1 MIEATGLTKRYG
13 STTAVDDLT
22 FTVADGRVTGFLGPN
37 GAGKSTT
44 MRLIV
49 GLDAPS
55 SGRITVGGRPYRDRR
70 FPLHEVGALL
80 EAKAIHPSRS
90 ARNHLRWL
98 AQSNGIRTSRVD
110 EVLEQ
115 VGLAAV
121 ARKRAGTF
129 SLGMS
134 QRLGIAAALLGDPE
148 VLLLDEPVNGLDP
161 EGIQWVRQLLRSLA
175 SEGRTVFVSSHLMS
189 EMALTADHLIVIGKG
204 RLIADASVAEVI
216 ARASANH
223 VKVVSPQANALRDRV
238 AAAGANAEPAGDDTL
253 IVTGLEC
260 REVGIIAAE
269 AGITLYELSRQEASL
284 EEAFMEMTR
293 GSDEFHAGSNADWE
307 HTVTTSEPIIDRPRR
322 TGRIQPRR
330 SPASSSQSYAPSGP
344 SSGRCDRHFGRCSSR
359 SRSSWVSARS
369 SAPPGSPV
377 PIGSTPASYATST
390 RPASASTASSWP
402 NSRSA
407 SSEYSSSVRSTRPD
421 RSVRPSAPHRNETSC
436 SQPRSSCSWSSY
448 SSSDSSPATA
458 AFFIGQSILSG
469 STKLQHASI
478 GDPGALRAV
487 VGGAMYLSVL
497 GALGIGL
504 GTILRRTAGAIAALV
519 GLLLILPILVNFLPS
534 PWNTDI
540 SKYLPL
546 SAGNNVFHT
555 VKVA

>member
-1 MIEATGLTKRYG
+1 MIEASGLTKRYG
-13 STTAVDDLT
+13 STKAVDDLT

-55 SGRITVGGRPYRDRR
+55 SGRITVGGRLYRDRR

-115 VGLAAV
+115 VGLSAV

-134 QRLGIAAALLGDPE
+134 QRLGIAAALLGNPE

-216 ARASANH
+216 AQASANH
-223 VKVVSPQANALRDRV
+223 VKVVSPQVETLRDRLT
-238 AAAGANAEPAGDDTL
+238 AAGAHAEPADDDTL

-260 REVGIIAAE
+260 RDVGIIAAD

-293 GSDEFHAGSNADWE
+293 GSEEFHAGSNAAG
-307 HTVTTSEPIIDRPRR
+307 R
-322 TGRIQPRR
+322 TR
-330 SPASSSQSYAPSGP
+330 
-344 SSGRCDRHFGRCSSR
+344 
-359 SRSSWVSARS
+359 
-369 SAPPGSPV
+369 
-377 PIGSTPASYATST
+377 
-390 RPASASTASSWP
+390 
-402 NSRSA
+402 
-407 SSEYSSSVRSTRPD
+407 
-421 RSVRPSAPHRNETSC
+421 
-436 SQPRSSCSWSSY
+436 
-448 SSSDSSPATA
+448 
-458 AFFIGQSILSG
+458 
-469 STKLQHASI
+469 
-478 GDPGALRAV
+478 
-487 VGGAMYLSVL
+487 
-497 GALGIGL
+497 
-504 GTILRRTAGAIAALV
+504 
-519 GLLLILPILVNFLPS
+519 
-534 PWNTDI
+534 
-540 SKYLPL
+540 
-546 SAGNNVFHT
+546 
-555 VKVA
+555 